1 MLQALYARA
10 WYNERCTEAY
20 SFGRS
25 SITMKDSFTISFTLP
40 AGPDRI
46 YDAWLSSEG
55 HRAFTHSEAHVQPE
69 AGGEF
74 YAWDGYISGKTIE
87 MEPYHRILQ
96 QWRTTEFPPGSP
108 DSILEILLEGVTE
121 GTRVTLNHSN
131 LPKGTTE
138 EYIQDWKEFY
148 ETPMREYFSKLD
160 HQPPSR

>member
-1 MLQALYARA
+1 
-10 WYNERCTEAY
+10 
-20 SFGRS
+20 
-25 SITMKDSFTISFTLP
+25 MKDSFSISFTLP

-46 YDAWLSSEG
+46 YDAWLSSEE
-55 HRAFTHSEAHVQPE
+55 HRAFTHSEAHIQPE

-74 YAWDGYISGKTIE
+74 SAWDGYISGITIE

-96 QWRTTEFPPGSP
+96 HWRTTEFPPGSP
-108 DSILEILLEGVTE
+108 DSILEILLEGVPE

-131 LPKGTTE
+131 LPKGTIE
-138 EYIQDWKEFY
+138 EYKQGWKDCY

>member
-1 MLQALYARA
+1 
-10 WYNERCTEAY
+10 
-20 SFGRS
+20 
-25 SITMKDSFTISFTLP
+25 MKDSFTISFTLP

-131 LPKGTTE
+131 LPEALPRNTYKIGKNFTKHPCVSISQSLT
-138 EYIQDWKEFY
+138 I
-148 ETPMREYFSKLD
+148 S
-160 HQPPSR
+160 PPHGKIALHAGVAKW